1 MDLYTSF
8 LSDSAGKELEYRIP
22 IDKTQYDTILRFLI
36 NSVGREESPSV
47 SLNILMGKNIRMS
60 IQGSR

>member
-1 MDLYTSF
+1 MDLYTTF

-22 IDKTQYDTILRFLI
+22 IDKTQYDSILRFLT
-36 NSVGREESPSV
+36 NSVGHEEPMSV
-47 SLNILMGKNIRMS
+47 SLNILMGKHIRMS